1 MQNYNRIAHNTSI
14 INTMNI
20 HTKILAGIKQGFYE

>member
-14 INTMNI
+14 INTLSI
-20 HTKILAGIKQGFYE
+20 HTKSSKVSCIMFTF